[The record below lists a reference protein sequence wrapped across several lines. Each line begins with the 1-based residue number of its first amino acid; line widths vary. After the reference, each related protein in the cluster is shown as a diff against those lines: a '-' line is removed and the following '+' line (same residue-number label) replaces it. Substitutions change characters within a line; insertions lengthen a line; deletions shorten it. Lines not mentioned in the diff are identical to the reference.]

1 MVISREPATAVA
13 VAIRLR
19 ATVLQMPPVR
29 LRPI

>member
-1 MVISREPATAVA
+1 MVISREPAPA
-13 VAIRLR
+13 VAIRLRLR